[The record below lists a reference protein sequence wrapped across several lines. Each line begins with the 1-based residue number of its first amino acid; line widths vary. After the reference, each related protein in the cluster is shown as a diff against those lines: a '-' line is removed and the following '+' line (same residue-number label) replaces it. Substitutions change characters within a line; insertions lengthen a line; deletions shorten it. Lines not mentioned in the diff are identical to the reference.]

1 MKKLKFL
8 VILVALFLISG
19 CSKSYLKEISYDE
32 YKKLLEDDE
41 TFILE
46 VMSNDCTAC
55 KDFRPKLE
63 EVASDYKIEVKYIN
77 IDKLTADQ
85 YDELAVSATPT
96 VIFYID
102 GEEETTAARIVGSVK
117 KEKIIS
123 KFKASGFIEGE
134 ESEKSSEEEEEKD
147 NSAEQEDQ
155 QQEENT
161 SEEKK

>member
-1 MKKLKFL
+1 MKKFSFII
-8 VILVALFLISG
+8 ILVALLLVSG

-32 YKKLLEDDE
+32 YKKLLEDEE

-46 VMSNDCTAC
+46 VMSDDCTAC
-55 KDFRPKLE
+55 KDFRPKLKD
-63 EVASDYKIEVKYIN
+63 VASSYKIEVKYIN

-117 KEKIIS
+117 REKIIS
-123 KFKASGFIEGE
+123 KFKASGFIEDE
-134 ESEKSSEEEEEKD
+134 TSDQSNEKD
-147 NSAEQEDQ
+147 NSVEQDE
-155 QQEENT
+155 QQEKNT
-161 SEEKK
+161 SK

>member
-1 MKKLKFL
+1 MR
-8 VILVALFLISG
+8 
-19 CSKSYLKEISYDE
+19 KEAIGIVKNME
-32 YKKLLEDDE
+32 KINAV
-41 TFILE
+41 FITL
-46 VMSNDCTAC
+46 SPC
-55 KDFRPKLE
+55 
-63 EVASDYKIEVKYIN
+63 KIEVKYIN

>member
-1 MKKLKFL
+1 MKKFSFI
-8 VILVALFLISG
+8 VILVALLFVSG

-32 YKKLLEDDE
+32 YKKLLEDEE

-46 VMSNDCTAC
+46 VMSGDCTAC
-55 KDFRPKLE
+55 KDFRPKLKD
-63 EVASDYKIEVKYIN
+63 VASSYKIEVKYIN

-117 KEKIIS
+117 REKIIS
-123 KFKASGFIEGE
+123 KFKASGFIEDEEDKQEANQSDEEETDSSQEE
-134 ESEKSSEEEEEKD
+134 ESQEQDENRSEE
-147 NSAEQEDQ
+147 
-155 QQEENT
+155 
-161 SEEKK
+161 

>member
-1 MKKLKFL
+1 MKKLSFL
-8 VILVALFLISG
+8 VILVALFLVSG

-63 EVASDYKIEVKYIN
+63 DVASSYKIEVKYIN

-117 KEKIIS
+117 REKIIS
-123 KFKASGFIEGE
+123 KFKASGFIEDE
-134 ESEKSSEEEEEKD
+134 ESDKSSEEEEKD

>member
-1 MKKLKFL
+1 MKKFSFII
-8 VILVALFLISG
+8 ILVALLLVSG

-32 YKKLLEDDE
+32 YKKLLEDEE

-46 VMSNDCTAC
+46 VMSDACTAC
-55 KDFRPKLE
+55 KDFRPKLKD
-63 EVASDYKIEVKYIN
+63 VASSYKIEVKYIN

-117 KEKIIS
+117 REKIIS
-123 KFKASGFIEGE
+123 KFKASGFIEDE
-134 ESEKSSEEEEEKD
+134 ESEKSSEEEEKD
-147 NSAEQEDQ
+147 NSVEQDE

>member
-8 VILVALFLISG
+8 IILVALFLISG
-19 CSKSYLKEISYDE
+19 CSTRYLKEISYDQ
-32 YKKLLEDDE
+32 YKTLLEDDE

-147 NSAEQEDQ
+147 NSAEQEDL

>member
-1 MKKLKFL
+1 MKKFSFII
-8 VILVALFLISG
+8 ILVALLLVSG

-32 YKKLLEDDE
+32 YKKLLEDEE

-46 VMSNDCTAC
+46 VMSDDCTAC
-55 KDFRPKLE
+55 KDFRPKLKD
-63 EVASDYKIEVKYIN
+63 VASSYKIEVKYIN

-117 KEKIIS
+117 REKIIS
-123 KFKASGFIEGE
+123 KFKASGSIEDE
-134 ESEKSSEEEEEKD
+134 ASDQSNEKD
-147 NSAEQEDQ
+147 NSVEQDEH
-155 QQEENT
+155 QEKNT
-161 SEEKK
+161 SK

>member
-8 VILVALFLISG
+8 IILVALFLISG

-123 KFKASGFIEGE
+123 KFKASGFIEDE
-134 ESEKSSEEEEEKD
+134 ELEKSSEEEEKD
-147 NSAEQEDQ
+147 NSAEQEDL

>member
-1 MKKLKFL
+1 MKKFSFII
-8 VILVALFLISG
+8 ILVALLLVSG

-32 YKKLLEDDE
+32 YKKLLEDEE

-46 VMSNDCTAC
+46 VMSDDCTAC
-55 KDFRPKLE
+55 KDFRPKLKD
-63 EVASDYKIEVKYIN
+63 VASSYKIEVKYIN

-117 KEKIIS
+117 REKIIPIRQIVATPAGIAPS
-123 KFKASGFIEGE
+123 RRPPHSVPSEGFPASRDSLQGVLL
-134 ESEKSSEEEEEKD
+134 
-147 NSAEQEDQ
+147 
-155 QQEENT
+155 
-161 SEEKK
+161 

>member
-1 MKKLKFL
+1 
-8 VILVALFLISG
+8 
-19 CSKSYLKEISYDE
+19 
-32 YKKLLEDDE
+32 
-41 TFILE
+41 
-46 VMSNDCTAC
+46 MSNDCTAC

-63 EVASDYKIEVKYIN
+63 DVASSYKIEVKYIN

-117 KEKIIS
+117 REKIIS
-123 KFKASGFIEGE
+123 KFKASGFIEDE
-134 ESEKSSEEEEEKD
+134 ESDKSSEEEEKD

-155 QQEENT
+155 QQEEST
-161 SEEKK
+161 SEETK